1 MSKLGHILLIEPD
14 PIYARHVIGQLDNI
28 GCPPTELS
36 HYSTTAAALDFL
48 AINTPNIILLDEQLP
63 DQELIINWARK
74 NVTPLIFLIEGDDHP
89 LGPKRQNKTLNKV
102 ANIGGSGHHFQEILN
117 EAIDER
123 KLYQWLADFEQ
134 RYQSIFNEI
143 PTAIRVF
150 NQDKQLIDVNQ
161 AACELFGYSRDEQ
174 LNMPTEQLIH
184 PDTRETFRK
193 LFEILDREES
203 FDKRVLALHKDGR
216 TLRVRARG
224 LRLAINGEYHYL
236 SMIQDETDRFVTEEQ
251 NQQLMSA
258 VQKTDSMV
266 MITDTQALIT
276 YVNPTVMR
284 QTGYSEMELIG
295 RPASIFQSGKT
306 PAHVYAEMWDTIHRG
321 HQWIGEFYNRRKSG
335 DYYWVS
341 TTINPVQDP
350 NGDITH
356 FVAIQQDI
364 TAQKTLQAELQASN
378 EQLTLLNKII
388 SLAHSSLNIQKILE
402 ITCRELA
409 HHFDVPQS
417 SAGLINEERTV
428 LEIVAEYIV
437 PGRPPSLGM
446 KFPVRGNRTLQRLAK
461 TLMPFAIHNVKE
473 SEELN
478 FGRENILIRETESL
492 LLVPIIVNNEL
503 VGSIGVDSLNP
514 RNFTATE
521 IAFAQL
527 IGQTLSGSIYNS
539 WLHRQVLQHNEQ
551 LEELIQERTGQLQ
564 QTMDQTLAILNNNS
578 DTIVLTSLDGRII
591 QTNEAF
597 QTLFD
602 PVFENVIGRSIYQF
616 LTEDSADQIK
626 RFIEGSQKTFTRHF
640 DLTAIGR
647 SGSFLPVHVA
657 VSVVRTVNLNGAVC
671 SFRDGSEKNAAEEAL
686 RQALEKEKEVNEM
699 KSRFISIAS
708 HEFRNPLATIQ
719 MSVSMLES
727 VGDRLSSAQ
736 KNQKFQIIN
745 DQIRRLTKLMEE
757 IVLASRSEAGQLSF
771 MPVSIAIGEMVKHTV
786 YNFQETTGLNNQLRL
801 ESSVDDLLIEADE
814 LLLSQILNN
823 LISNAIKYNSPDGL
837 VTVKLSRLADHLRLE
852 IIDEGIGIPE
862 EDQPGLFDAFYR
874 AGNVGQ
880 IQGTGLGLMVTRS
893 AVIQHGGSISFTS
906 REGEGTSFV
915 VLMPITQS

>member
-14 PIYARHVIGQLDNI
+14 PIHARHIIGQLNNI
-28 GCPPTELS
+28 GCPPAELS
-36 HYSTTAAALDFL
+36 HHSTTAAALDFL
-48 AINTPNIILLDEQLP
+48 AVRTPNVILLDEQLS
-63 DQELIINWARK
+63 DHELVINWARK
-74 NVTPLIFLIEGDDHP
+74 NLIPLVFLFEENGHS
-89 LGPKRQNKTLNKV
+89 LEAERQNKTLNKV
-102 ANIGGSGHHFQEILN
+102 ANKRVTGHQLQQILN
-117 EAIDER
+117 EAIGER
-123 KLYQWLADFEQ
+123 KLYQWLADSEQ

-150 NQDKQLIDVNQ
+150 NQHKQLIDANQ
-161 AACELFGYSRDEQ
+161 AACDLFGYSREEQ
-174 LNMPTEQLIH
+174 INTPTEQLIH
-184 PDTRETFRK
+184 PDTRDTFQQFFET
-193 LFEILDREES
+193 LDREEP
-203 FDKRVLALHKDGR
+203 FHKRVLALHKDGR
-216 TLRVRARG
+216 TLRVRVNG
-224 LRLAINGEYHYL
+224 LRLSINGEYHYL
-236 SMIQDETDRFVTEEQ
+236 SMMQDETDRFVTEEQ
-251 NQQLMSA
+251 NQQLISA
-258 VQKTDSMV
+258 VQNTDSMV

-276 YVNPTVMR
+276 YVNPSVMR
-284 QTGYSEMELIG
+284 QTGYSEAELIG
-295 RPASIFQSGKT
+295 QPASIFQSGRT
-306 PAHVYAEMWDTIHRG
+306 SAHVYEDMWDTIRRG

-335 DYYWVS
+335 DYYWVG
-341 TTINPVQDP
+341 TTINPVQDS
-350 NGDITH
+350 NGNITH

-364 TAQKTLQAELQASN
+364 TAQKSLQAELQASN

-409 HHFDVPQS
+409 HHFNVPQS
-417 SAGLINEERTV
+417 SAGLINEEHTV

-446 KFPVRGNRTLQRLAK
+446 KFPVRGNKTLQRLAN
-461 TLMPFAIHNVKE
+461 TLTSFAIHNVKE

-492 LLVPIIVNNEL
+492 LLVPIVVNNEL

-514 RNFTATE
+514 RIFTPSE
-521 IAFAQL
+521 ITFAQL

-616 LTEDSADQIK
+616 LIEDSANQIK
-626 RFIEGSQKTFTRHF
+626 QFIEGSQKILTRHF
-640 DLTAIGR
+640 DLTSIGR

-657 VSVVRTVNLNGAVC
+657 VTVVRTLNLNGVVC
-671 SFRDGSEKNAAEEAL
+671 SFRDGSEKKAAEEAL
-686 RQALEKEKEVNEM
+686 RQALKKEKEVNEM

-719 MSVSMLES
+719 MSVSMLET
-727 VGDRLSSAQ
+727 VGEKLSSAQ

-771 MPVSIAIGEMVKHTV
+771 MPVSIAIEEMVKHTV
-786 YNFQETTGLNNQLRL
+786 YNFQETTGLDHRLRL
-801 ESSVDDLLIEADE
+801 ESSVADLLIEADE

-837 VTVKLSRLADHLRLE
+837 VTVKLSHLGDHLRLE
-852 IIDEGIGIPE
+852 VIDEGIGIPE
-862 EDQPGLFDAFYR
+862 EDQPGLFEAFYR

-893 AVIQHGGSISFTS
+893 AVMQHGGSISFTS
-906 REGEGTSFV
+906 REGQGSSFV
-915 VLMPITQS
+915 VLMPISQS